1 MAKGEEGGTSQLL
14 ASASQAPL
22 SLFSGT
28 PARLSGMKDK
38 MESEKETGAVLSHL
52 ENIALYFAV
61 ILLDKHTCCR
71 VQHVDIGVAK
81 LFCFAT
87 E

>member
-1 MAKGEEGGTSQLL
+1 
-14 ASASQAPL
+14 
-22 SLFSGT
+22 
-28 PARLSGMKDK
+28 

-61 ILLDKHTCCR
+61 ILLDKHICCR